1 MSTLQPIQFI
11 VHDLNQPS
19 RLDRILRTTY
29 PTWGRQAVQQMINQ
43 RKVQVNDQTIWL
55 ASWQVHNGDQV
66 SISVLPSDKPPDKS
80 PAHDRFDLAWLL
92 ADDGEIIAINKPA
105 GLLLNQHAGA
115 QATISAILPSATL
128 GKCCSFIVLIVTHRV
143 WYYSHD
149 RGQ

>member
-1 MSTLQPIQFI
+1 MSTIQPIQFI

-55 ASWQVHNGDQV
+55 ASWQVHNGDRV
-66 SISVLPSDKPPDKS
+66 SISASPPGKS
-80 PAHDRFDLAWLL
+80 PVHDHFNLAWLL
-92 ADDGEIIAINKPA
+92 ANAGEIIAVNKPA
-105 GLLLNQHAGA
+105 GLLSEPTRWGTGNNLRDLA
-115 QATISAILPSATL
+115 ISHSV
-128 GKCCSFIVLIVTHRV
+128 KCCSFIVLIVTHRV
-143 WYYSHD
+143 WYCSHD